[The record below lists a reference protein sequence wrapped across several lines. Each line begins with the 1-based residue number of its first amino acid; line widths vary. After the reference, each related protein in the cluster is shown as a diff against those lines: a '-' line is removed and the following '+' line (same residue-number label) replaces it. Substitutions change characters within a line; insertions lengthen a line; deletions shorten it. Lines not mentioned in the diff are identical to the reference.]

1 MVNKAFPLLSLK
13 CPHAQP
19 TSGLQEWQWP
29 PTARAKDVEA
39 LNAPLSCIVWYSSP
53 VHLLATRM
61 WAPSGLFLSAATTQS
76 IVHSLC
82 PQDYCLSS
90 LTPCSVLHTAP
101 NMVFLHN
108 HFKMQMRDGSA
119 MLQEL
124 LRIKNP
130 SLTEGRCLRQHLRG
144 ALLALVDSLVL
155 SIFAWNDSH
164 FIRCL
169 QCSHIGGL
177 VLWADSPLL

>member
-1 MVNKAFPLLSLK
+1 
-13 CPHAQP
+13 
-19 TSGLQEWQWP
+19 
-29 PTARAKDVEA
+29 
-39 LNAPLSCIVWYSSP
+39 
-53 VHLLATRM
+53 M

-76 IVHSLC
+76 IMHSLC

-90 LTPCSVLHTAP
+90 LTPCSTLHTAP

-108 HFKMQMRDGSA
+108 HIKMQMRDGSA

-169 QCSHIGGL
+169 QCSHRRSGPSEQTAL
-177 VLWADSPLL
+177 CCSSWHCPFSPEADSHSHSGAGIPAESLRVVTARNLDNPLSSLLQHWVWKLWQWLSVWE